1 MRKSRFY
8 LIAAIT
14 AILAFSLPTYADVEQ
29 SLSAYE
35 QEAVLMADGLHI
47 AVSKQANFPTFDKT
61 ESLEV
66 ASIEGFGGAFQF
78 EASLSNESNFVDKTD
93 ADLTLDAADNATDTT
108 LLSVSAIP
116 FRLRS

>member
-1 MRKSRFY
+1 MKTSRFY

-14 AILAFSLPTYADVEQ
+14 AIMAFSLPTYADVEQ

-78 EASLSNESNFVDKTD
+78 EASLSNESNFVDKID
-93 ADLTLDAADNATDTT
+93 ADLTLDAGIGLIDTISQRSG
-108 LLSVSAIP
+108 SVP
-116 FRLRS
+116 FRMLC